1 MIAAARFL
9 KHHLHQGSTTVND
22 TVGELMFAF
31 LQYNWLHLLLV
42 EEVSMSLHPKPVS
55 RVPEATARVARAAFP
70 KGNAYLTLRDELE
83 TIYTDSQF
91 APLFSHRG
99 QSAESPWR
107 LAVVTVLQF
116 AEGLSDRQAADALRS
131 RIDWKYL
138 LGLELE
144 DPGFNFSV
152 LSEFRDRLIA
162 GQMEQKLLNLLLER
176 FRGRGLLRAR
186 GKQRTDSTH
195 VQAAIRNLNRLELV
209 GETMRH
215 ALNTLAVSAPAWLKT
230 RVPSEWYERY
240 GPRFEQSR
248 LPKTESERDQLAL
261 QIGQDGWQL
270 MLWAYAPE
278 AVQKDAAVE
287 ILRRVWVQQYYIQ
300 EEAIFWRK
308 SDNVPPSER
317 AIHSP
322 YDLEARFSQKR
333 QTEWLGYKA
342 HLTETCEDD
351 RPNLIIHVETTQST
365 VQDEQVTDPI
375 HQALAA
381 KDLLPKEHLL
391 DRGYVDT
398 NILSDSQEQHGV
410 EVIGPIKV
418 DTTWQ
423 AQSGKGFDVS
433 CFTID
438 WEQLR
443 VTCPR
448 GQVSQVWGDSKDRTG
463 NPRIYVRFAKK
474 SCRACPVRADCTR
487 SAEGPRTLSFKPRP
501 QYELLQW
508 ARQREHTQEFKDRY
522 AKRAGIEG
530 TISQG
535 TRSFGLRRSRYI
547 GQAKTH
553 LQHILIAV
561 AINLARFVDWINQ
574 VPRAATRTSAFA
586 ALAQV

>member
-1 MIAAARFL
+1 M
-9 KHHLHQGSTTVND
+9 
-22 TVGELMFAF
+22 
-31 LQYNWLHLLLV
+31 
-42 EEVSMSLHPKPVS
+42 SMHPRS
-55 RVPEATARVARAAFP
+55 ISGVPEATARVAQAAFP

-91 APLFSHRG
+91 APLYSTRG

-107 LAVVTVLQF
+107 LAMVTVLQF
-116 AEGLSDRQAADALRS
+116 AEGLSDRQAADAVRS

-144 DPGFNFSV
+144 DPGFDFSV

-162 GQMEQKLLNLLLER
+162 GGMEQQLLDLLLER
-176 FRGRGLLRAR
+176 FRERGLLRAR
-186 GKQRTDSTH
+186 GKQRSDSTH

-215 ALNTLAVSAPAWLKT
+215 ALNSLAVSSPEWLKAH
-230 RVPSEWYERY
+230 VPLEWYERY
-240 GPRFEQSR
+240 GPRFEQWR
-248 LPKTESERDQLAL
+248 LPKTETERDKLAL
-261 QIGQDGWQL
+261 QIGQDGRQL
-270 MLWAYAPE
+270 LTWAYTPDAPE
-278 AVQKDAAVE
+278 TVQKDAAVD

-300 EEAIFWRK
+300 EEDIFWRQP
-308 SDNVPPSER
+308 DNVPPSEL

-322 YDLEARFSQKR
+322 HDPEARFSIKR
-333 QTEWLGYKA
+333 QMEWLGYKA
-342 HLTETCEDD
+342 HLTETCDED
-351 RPNLIIHVETTQST
+351 RPNLITNVETTVST
-365 VQDEQVTDPI
+365 VQDEQVTNPI

-381 KDLLPKEHLL
+381 KDLLPQEHLL

-398 NILSDSQEQHGV
+398 NNLINSQEQHGV

-438 WEQLR
+438 WEQR
-443 VTCPR
+443 KVICPR
-448 GQVSQVWGDSKDRTG
+448 GQVSQVWTDNRRDNAG

-474 SCRACPVRADCTR
+474 DCLACPVRSDCTR
-487 SAEGPRTLSFKPRP
+487 SPEGPRTVSFKPKA
-501 QYELLQW
+501 EFEILQW
-508 ARQREHTQEFKDRY
+508 ARQREHTQAFKERY

-553 LQHILIAV
+553 LQHILIAI
-561 AINLARFVDWINQ
+561 AINLSRFVNWINQ
-574 VPRAATRTSAFA
+574 VPQAATRTSAFA